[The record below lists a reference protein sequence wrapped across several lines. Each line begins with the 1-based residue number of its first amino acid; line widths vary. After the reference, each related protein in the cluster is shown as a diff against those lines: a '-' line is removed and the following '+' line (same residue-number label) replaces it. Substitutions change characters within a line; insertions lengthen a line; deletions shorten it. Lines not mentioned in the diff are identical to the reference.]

1 MLARFLVVFC
11 CGLAAAASIGKLVP
25 HVKWMAERFDV
36 SLAAAGFA
44 VSAVMLPGVLLG
56 PVLGLAI
63 DRAGAK
69 AMTLLGLGVLACAS
83 LALGLCA
90 SFPMLV
96 AVRIVEGLGYC
107 LAIVAATLVVI
118 ENANPR
124 TQTL

>member
-44 VSAVMLPGVLLG
+44 VSAVMLPGVLVG

-69 AMTLLGLGVLACAS
+69 RMALAGLGFQACAS
-83 LALGLCA
+83 LTLAFA
-90 SFPMLV
+90 SSFTLLI
-96 AVRIVEGLGYC
+96 AARIAEGFGYS
-107 LAIVAATLVVI
+107 IT
-118 ENANPR
+118 
-124 TQTL
+124 